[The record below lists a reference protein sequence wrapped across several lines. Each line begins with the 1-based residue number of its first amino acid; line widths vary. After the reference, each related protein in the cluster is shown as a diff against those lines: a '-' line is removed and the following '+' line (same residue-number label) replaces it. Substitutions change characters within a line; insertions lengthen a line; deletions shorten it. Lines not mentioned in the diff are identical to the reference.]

1 MNRIHGI
8 ERPELQAL
16 PTMKERISFLYLERC
31 LISRQDNAI
40 TVTDMRGTVHVPA
53 AALSVILLGPG
64 TNVSHRAME
73 LIGDTGASVLWVGE
87 RGVRYY
93 AHGRPLTHSARLLIA
108 QAALVSNT
116 RSRLAV
122 ARRMYAMRFIDEDVS
137 QLTMQQ
143 LRGREGA
150 RIRAVYR
157 RISKITGVLWNGRE
171 YDPNDFGAGDPVNMA
186 LSAAHACLYGV
197 AHSVITALGC
207 APGLGFI
214 HTGHERSFVYD
225 IADLYKAEITIP
237 IAFQVA
243 VQGPEDIGAV
253 TRRAVRDAIADG
265 SILERIVKDIRE
277 LLLGIAEDGSTQDV
291 PGIETGVVQLWDDK
305 NGFVKNAISY
315 GKELDEQD
323 LEETDLTEGYGTLLG
338 DEP

>member
-1 MNRIHGI
+1 
-8 ERPELQAL
+8 
-16 PTMKERISFLYLERC
+16 LERC

-87 RGVRYY
+87 HGVRYY
-93 AHGRPLTHSARLLIA
+93 AHGRPLTHSSRLLVA

-122 ARRMYAMRFIDEDVS
+122 ARRMYAMRFKEEVS
-137 QLTMQQ
+137 TLTMQQ

-150 RIRAVYR
+150 RVRAVYR
-157 RISKITGVLWNGRE
+157 RSSQETGVPWDKRE
-171 YDPNDFGAGDPVNMA
+171 YDPNDFTASDPVNMA
-186 LSAAHACLYGV
+186 LSAAHACLYGA
-197 AHSVITALGC
+197 AHSIITALGC

-225 IADLYKAEITIP
+225 IADLYKADITIP
-237 IAFQVA
+237 IAFEIAAQ
-243 VQGPEDIGAV
+243 QPEDIGAV
-253 TRRAVRDAIADG
+253 TRRAVRDAISDG
-265 SILERIVKDIRE
+265 KLMECMVRDIRE
-277 LLLGIAEDGSTQDV
+277 LLLGFTEDGSSQDV
-291 PGIETGVVQLWDDK
+291 PQIETDVIFLWDDK
-305 NGFVKNAISY
+305 NGFVKNAVSY
-315 GKELDEQD
+315 GKELDEMD
-323 LEETDLTEGYGTLLG
+323 VEGVEISEGYGKLL
-338 DEP
+338 EEE